1 MDKLTLGST
10 KCAVGMNN
18 RNSLS
23 GFFSTLSLFVK
34 MSWVPSHGS
43 S

>member
-23 GFFSTLSLFVK
+23 GFCFHFIFVCK
-34 MSWVPSHGS
+34 NEPGSQSW
-43 S
+43 